1 MILGI
6 ETSCDETSIALLK
19 AEKTQAD
26 FLIEPLASA
35 VASQIKIHAP
45 YGGVVPM
52 LASREHAKNLDLVF
66 KKVILEGFSSLKN
79 LESKIDLIAV
89 TQGPG
94 LIPALLIGVNFAKT
108 LAWVWKKPIIGVNHL
123 EGHFLS
129 FLLPEKVE
137 NYQFSNSNPEPHRV
151 QGHKPH
157 VVYGF
162 QKIFPAVGLL
172 VSGGHTQLIY
182 VKSIG
187 QYKILGETRDDAAGE
202 CFDKGARI
210 LSLDYPGGPAIAAEA
225 QKIKIKNDN
234 SAVIPVQ
241 TGISDSR
248 FRGNDKFKININLP
262 RPMIDSKNY
271 DFSFSGLKTALLYL
285 WQKLNPEEKKKLRPA
300 LAFELQEAITDVL
313 VEKTLKAAKDYSVKS
328 IILGGGVTANKRLR
342 EKFQEKLKKQNQSFN
357 FYLPLLE
364 YTTDNAM
371 MIALAGFFDYL
382 SKSKNPP
389 SLKKWNRIEAEANLR
404 L

>member
-1 MILGI
+1 MTILGI

-19 AEKTQAD
+19 AEKTKAG
-26 FLIEPLASA
+26 FLIESVEST

-66 KKVILEGFSSLKN
+66 KKVIQEAFSSPKN

-94 LIPALLIGVNFAKT
+94 LIPALLVGVNFAKT
-108 LAWVWKKPIIGVNHL
+108 LAWAWKKPIIGVNHL
-123 EGHFLS
+123 EGHLLS
-129 FLLPEKVE
+129 FLLEQKTE
-137 NYQFSNSNPEPHRV
+137 D
-151 QGHKPH
+151 
-157 VVYGF
+157 F
-162 QKIFPAVGLL
+162 QKIFPAICLL

-182 VKSIG
+182 VKNIG

-210 LSLDYPGGPAIAAEA
+210 LGLGYPGGPAIATEAEKYKIPA
-225 QKIKIKNDN
+225 LTRRGRQTTRLDSARQAEYKIQK
-234 SAVIPVQ
+234 
-241 TGISDSR
+241 
-248 FRGNDKFKININLP
+248 LP

-271 DFSFSGLKTALLYL
+271 DFSFSGLKTSLLYF
-285 WQKLNPEEKKKLRPA
+285 WQKLNREEKKKLLPA

-313 VEKTLKAAKDYSVKS
+313 VEKTLKAAKNYSVKS

-342 EKFQEKLKKQNQSFN
+342 EKFQEKLKKQNQPFN
-357 FYLPLLE
+357 FYLPLLK

-371 MIALAGFFDYL
+371 MIALAGFFNY
-382 SKSKNPP
+382 S
-389 SLKKWNRIEAEANLR
+389 SLGLKQSQNLKWNKIEAEANLR

>member
-1 MILGI
+1 MTILGI

-19 AEKTQAD
+19 AEKTQAG
-26 FLIEPLASA
+26 FLIEPVEST

-66 KKVILEGFSSLKN
+66 KKVIQEAFSSPKN

-94 LIPALLIGVNFAKT
+94 LIPALLVGVNFAKT
-108 LAWVWKKPIIGVNHL
+108 LAWAWKKPIIGVNHL
-123 EGHFLS
+123 EGHLLS
-129 FLLPEKVE
+129 FLLEQKTE
-137 NYQFSNSNPEPHRV
+137 N
-151 QGHKPH
+151 
-157 VVYGF
+157 F
-162 QKIFPAVGLL
+162 QKIFPAICLL

-182 VKSIG
+182 VKNIG

-210 LSLDYPGGPAIAAEA
+210 LGLGYPGGPAIATEAEKYKIPA
-225 QKIKIKNDN
+225 LTRRGRQTTRLDSARQAEYKIQK
-234 SAVIPVQ
+234 
-241 TGISDSR
+241 
-248 FRGNDKFKININLP
+248 LP

-271 DFSFSGLKTALLYL
+271 DFSFSGLKTSLLYF
-285 WQKLNPEEKKKLRPA
+285 WQKLNSEKKKKLRPF

-328 IILGGGVTANKRLR
+328 IILGGGVTANQKLR
-342 EKFQEKLKKQNQSFN
+342 RKFQKKLKKTNKSFN
-357 FYLPLLE
+357 FYLPLLK

-382 SKSKNPP
+382 ALGKQASKN
-389 SLKKWNRIEAEANLR
+389 LKWNKIRAEANLR

>member
-1 MILGI
+1 MTILGI

-19 AEKTQAD
+19 AEKTQAG
-26 FLIEPLASA
+26 FFIEPVAST

-52 LASREHAKNLDLVF
+52 LASREHAKNLGIVF
-66 KKVILEGFSSLKN
+66 KKVILEAFGSLKN
-79 LESKIDLIAV
+79 LELKIDLMAV

-94 LIPALLIGVNFAKT
+94 LIPALLVGVNFAKT
-108 LAWVWKKPIIGVNHL
+108 LAWAWKKPIIGVNHL
-123 EGHFLS
+123 EGHLLSFFLS
-129 FLLPEKVE
+129 EKAE

-157 VVYGF
+157 VVYSF
-162 QKIFPAVGLL
+162 QKIFPAICLL

-182 VKSIG
+182 VKNIN

-210 LSLDYPGGPAIAAEA
+210 LGLGYPGGPAIAQEAEKYRI
-225 QKIKIKNDN
+225 QNTEYRI
-234 SAVIPVQ
+234 Q
-241 TGISDSR
+241 R
-248 FRGNDKFKININLP
+248 LP
-262 RPMIDSKNY
+262 RPMLDSRDY

-285 WQKLNPEEKKKLRPA
+285 WQKLNSEEKKKLLPV

-313 VEKTLKAAKDYSVKS
+313 IEKTLKAAKNYSVKS
-328 IILGGGVTANKRLR
+328 IILGGGVTANQKLR
-342 EKFQEKLKKQNQSFN
+342 EKFQEKLKKQSQPFN
-357 FYLPLLE
+357 FYLPLLK

-382 SKSKNPP
+382 SLPKKIS
-389 SLKKWNRIEAEANLR
+389 SLSWKKIEAEANLR